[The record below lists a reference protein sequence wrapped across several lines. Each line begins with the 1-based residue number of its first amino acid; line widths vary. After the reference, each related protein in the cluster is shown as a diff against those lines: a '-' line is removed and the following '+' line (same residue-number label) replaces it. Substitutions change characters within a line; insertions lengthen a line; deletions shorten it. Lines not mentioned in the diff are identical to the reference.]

1 MSVCRRLLHLL
12 GPYADGEL
20 EVEKQAEVQVH
31 VEECADCRERVALA
45 RAMRG
50 TLQRV
55 VKTEAPS
62 ALRARAIGAMKA
74 EAARNVARAQQA
86 EQQRAQGKWRTFVP
100 LATAAAFALMWG
112 AMSRGTLRTTEADTA
127 RAGVNDELLEE
138 LVAEHSR
145 PLPLHDAK
153 DPSEAQ
159 KLEPYVGVPV
169 RAASFQ
175 KRAGGRFVGGRVLP
189 VHQERAAM
197 LQYEIE
203 DGQEMRRVS
212 VIVFDPRRIQVR
224 DAELEPR
231 PVGTAQVH
239 VGRANGY
246 TVAVT
251 QREGVGYAV
260 ASDLDESK
268 TAELAVYTAGE

>member
-1 MSVCRRLLHLL
+1 MSACRQLLHLL

-20 EVEKQAEVQVH
+20 EVEKQAEVEGH
-31 VEECADCRERVALA
+31 VDECEECREHVALS

-50 TLQRV
+50 TLKKV
-55 VKTEAPS
+55 VRAEAS
-62 ALRARAIGAMKA
+62 AGLRARALAAMKA
-74 EAARNVARAQQA
+74 EAARGSARAT
-86 EQQRAQGKWRTFVP
+86 EQEKQRAHGKWRTFVP

-112 AMSRGTLRTTEADTA
+112 AMSRGSLRTTETDAT

-145 PLPLHDAK
+145 PLPMHDAK

-169 RAASFQ
+169 RTAAFQ
-175 KRAGGRFVGGRVLP
+175 KRSGGRFVGGRVLP

-197 LQYEIE
+197 LQYEIG
-203 DGQEMRRVS
+203 DGTEMRRVS
-212 VIVFDPRRIQVR
+212 IIVFDPRRIQVR
-224 DAELEPR
+224 DADLEAR

-268 TAELAVYTAGE
+268 TAQLAVYTTE